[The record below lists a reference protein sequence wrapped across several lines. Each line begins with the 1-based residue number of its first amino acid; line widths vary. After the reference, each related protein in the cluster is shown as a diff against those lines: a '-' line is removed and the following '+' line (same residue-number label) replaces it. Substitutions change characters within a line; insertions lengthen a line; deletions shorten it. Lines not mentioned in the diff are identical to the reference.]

1 MEFLFKFF
9 GYWRLAGLAGAIFVG
24 AILDLAGI
32 ALLFPYIELAA
43 SPERFI
49 EKFDSQ
55 GYLEALEIQNH
66 FQLLLLAGAALI
78 LFYTIKVC
86 VVYLLNRYQFRAV
99 ADMTYRLSEAMYER
113 MLRCRYNAFQQFPAS
128 QLVGVVYNNPIH
140 AGICITSIA
149 TIVNDAL
156 FLLMLLLIAVWLSPQ
171 FALAGFVVIVLIGA
185 ALHTTVVR
193 RTQECGRQ
201 QALVEDEKHKL
212 AFATIS
218 AIKDIKVMGIE
229 GRLLMENAVISKQ
242 YYSTTWQFNLLG
254 SLPKVAIEYLI
265 LLAMTIGIMVLV
277 ATREDAVMQLPLI
290 GAAIAAAM
298 RTLPSFNRLITAFGT
313 FKFYRP
319 FIAKIIDFYDK
330 TAAFEVNVT
339 ESHLKFERCLE
350 IRNLSFSYG
359 DKRVLEDVSIS
370 ISKGQSVG
378 IVGMSGAGKSTLLD
392 LISGIQEKKGGEFL
406 LDGEQVDPF
415 WTNAIR
421 RMLGYVPQAIA
432 LVDDSIAFN
441 IAFSHDWDE
450 SRLGKALKVANLIEF
465 VDQLPERERTRVGE
479 NGIRLSGGQRQ
490 RIGIARALYKDPE
503 ILIFDEATS
512 AVDNITER
520 ELTEEVGRLSGIK
533 TLIIVAHRLSTI
545 RNCDRIYVLNR
556 GRNAGAGTYQEL
568 LQCNALFQQMHKQ
581 QTTEKG
587 SEEGGVL

>member
-1 MEFLFKFF
+1 MDFIYKIF
-9 GYWRLAGLAGAIFVG
+9 GYRRLAGLAGALFAG
-24 AILDLAGI
+24 AVLDLAGI

-49 EKFDSQ
+49 EKFDAN
-55 GYLEALEIQNH
+55 GCLEALNIQNH

-78 LFYTIKVC
+78 LFYTIKVGI
-86 VVYLLNRYQFRAV
+86 VYLLNRYQFRAV

-113 MLRCRYNAFQQFPAS
+113 VLRCRYNAFQQFPAS

-149 TIVNDAL
+149 TIVNDTL
-156 FLLMLLLIAVWLSPQ
+156 FLVMLLIIVVWLSPL
-171 FALAGFVVIVLIGA
+171 FALVGLAVIALISA
-185 ALHTTVVR
+185 ALYATVVR
-193 RTQECGRQ
+193 RTQRCGRQ

-229 GRLLMENAVISKQ
+229 DRLLRENAAISKQ

-254 SLPKVAIEYLI
+254 SLPKAAIEYLF
-265 LLAMTIGIMVLV
+265 LLAMTIGILVLV

-290 GAAIAAAM
+290 GAAIAAAI
-298 RTLPSFNRLITAFGT
+298 RTLPSFNRLITAFST
-313 FKFYRP
+313 FRFYRP

-330 TAAFEVNVT
+330 TAAFEVCVT
-339 ESHLKFERCLE
+339 ERHLKFERCFEL
-350 IRNLSFSYG
+350 RNLSFSYG
-359 DKRVLEDVSIS
+359 DKSVLEDVSIS
-370 ISKGQSVG
+370 IPKGQSVG

-406 LDGEQVDPF
+406 LDGEQADPF
-415 WTNAIR
+415 GTNAIR

-441 IAFSHDWDE
+441 IAFSHDWNE
-450 SRLGKALKVANLIEF
+450 ARLGNVLKVANLTEF
-465 VDQLPERERTRVGE
+465 VDQLPEQERTRVGE

-520 ELTEEVGRLSGIK
+520 ELTEEVGRLSGAK

-545 RNCDRIYVLNR
+545 RKCDRIYVLHH
-556 GRNAGAGTYQEL
+556 GKNAGAGTYEEL
-568 LQCNALFQQMHKQ
+568 LQGNELFQQMHRQ
-581 QTTEKG
+581 QAGVG
-587 SEEGGVL
+587 SEEGGMQ